1 MEKNERGNHT
11 NENTRKNSSKNSSKD
26 NEKKVVLVT
35 GSGEGIGRG
44 VAGVLASQGMH
55 IAGLDIDAE
64 ANAQT
69 AAQVEALGGLFLPLL
84 CDVGDK
90 LAVKQAVDA
99 AVERFGKIDV
109 LINNAGYWDNSSL
122 IEGDYESQTAEFDR
136 AMGASGLGSYYV
148 TRACIDHMSSGSNII
163 GMITDHIKPDFLIT
177 GSPAIGYDCAKFS
190 MWRQTE
196 TWAIQLQPRGI
207 RVNGL
212 CFGAVDTPMLRG
224 VTMALQ
230 DTAMQPEDIG
240 QAVLNILAHPID
252 GPTGQTWLVAKSHEP
267 REVGLRE
274 IAELAPS

>member
-1 MEKNERGNHT
+1 MDKEVIEKEET
-11 NENTRKNSSKNSSKD
+11 ETETETD
-26 NEKKVVLVT
+26 KVVLIT

-44 VAGVLASQGMH
+44 VARVLAKQGMH
-55 IAGLDIDAE
+55 VAGLDLDAE
-64 ANAQT
+64 ANSQT
-69 AAQVEALGGLFLPLL
+69 ADQVQSLGGSFLALT

-90 LAVKQAVDA
+90 HAVKRAVDA
-99 AVERFGKIDV
+99 AVDRFGKIDI

-148 TRACIDHMSSGSNII
+148 TRACVDHMPSGSNII

-196 TWAIQLQPRGI
+196 TWAMELKPRGI

-212 CFGAVDTPMLRG
+212 CFGAVDTPMLRN
-224 VTMALQ
+224 VTMELQ
-230 DTAMQPEDIG
+230 DTAMHPEDIG

-252 GPTGQTWLVAKSHEP
+252 GPTGQTWLVAKSREP
-267 REVGLRE
+267 REIGLRE
-274 IAELAPS
+274 IAELAPA